1 MKNKKESNF
10 WSFVAQPKNTF
21 WLIRGVIFLCFFFW
35 FLFPPEKPD
44 HRVWILFC
52 LFLIYSFGFFIY
64 INKSRI
70 KARQIYFFI
79 SFLDTLLISF
89 LILFTDRNGGN
100 FFLLYFL
107 VVPFASYAVGM
118 LAGFFLAFLSSVF
131 YLSIN
136 TGDLVPLPGN
146 HLFIKIAV
154 LWALVVAVS
163 AVIQNLDRSK
173 AKLLRTF
180 DILNK
185 RTSELEKSQAQIE
198 TIYETSRNLGEIL
211 NLEEVV
217 DELLNIVEK
226 ILGYQFCSI
235 FILNDSNTLTLL
247 GEIKDGKKIK
257 YSEPVKKSLNGILE
271 KVTTTGTPVRIFDLA
286 NAFGHQRESDEL
298 KSLLA
303 VPMISRGKVI
313 GVLDAKSK
321 RVGAFLNQDEKIF
334 STLAGSAALA
344 IENASLHQK
353 TKELT
358 ITDELTGIYNYRYF
372 TRKLSQEVKRAE
384 RYKQSLSLLMIDI
397 DWFKRCNDTYGHLF
411 GNRVLQELSQRIKDS
426 VRDVDVV
433 CRYGGEEFAV
443 ILPQTDNKDVQMI
456 GERIRHR
463 AESLPFVGEERESR
477 LRVNVTV
484 SLGAATYPENGT
496 TPEHLVEKVDQA
508 LYLAKG
514 RGKNMVCTV

>member
-44 HRVWILFC
+44 HRVWILFYV
-52 LFLIYSFGFFIY
+52 FLVYSFGFFIY
-64 INKSRI
+64 TNKTRVKI
-70 KARQIYFFI
+70 RPTYFFS
-79 SFLDTLLISF
+79 SFLDIVLITF
-89 LILFTDRNGGN
+89 LILFTDRKGSD

-107 VVPFASYAVGM
+107 VVPFAGYAAGL
-118 LAGFFLAFLSSVF
+118 LAGLSLAFLSSLF

-136 TGDLVPLPGN
+136 TGDLATLPGN
-146 HLFIKIAV
+146 YLFIKIAV
-154 LWALVVAVS
+154 LWVLVVAVS
-163 AVIQNLDRSK
+163 AVIQTLDRSR
-173 AKLLRTF
+173 AKLLRMF
-180 DILNK
+180 DILNQ

-217 DELLNIVEK
+217 DEFLNIVEK

-235 FILNDSNTLTLL
+235 FILNDSNTLSLL
-247 GEIKDGKKIK
+247 GEIKQGKKIK

-271 KVTTTGTPVRIFDLA
+271 KVTTTGTPVRLFDLA
-286 NAFGHQRESDEL
+286 NAFGHQRESDEF

-372 TRKLSQEVKRAE
+372 TRKLSQEIKRAK
-384 RYKQSLSLLMIDI
+384 RYKQFLSLLMIDI

-411 GNRVLQELSQRIKDS
+411 GNKVLKELAQRIKDS

-433 CRYGGEEFAV
+433 SRYGGEEFAV
-443 ILPQTDNKDVQMI
+443 ILPQTNKKDAQMI
-456 GERIRHR
+456 GERIRHHV
-463 AESLPFVGEERESR
+463 ESTDFEVEEGG
-477 LRVNVTV
+477 VMIKVTV
-484 SLGAATYPENGT
+484 SLGVATYPEKGT
-496 TPEHLVEKVDQA
+496 TPEHLIEKVDQA

-514 RGKNMVCTV
+514 RGKNMVFAV